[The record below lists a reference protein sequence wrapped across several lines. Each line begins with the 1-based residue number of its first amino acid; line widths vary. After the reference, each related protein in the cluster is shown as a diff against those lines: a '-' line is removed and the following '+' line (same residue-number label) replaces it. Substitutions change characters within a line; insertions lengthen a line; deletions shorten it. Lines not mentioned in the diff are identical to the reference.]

1 MGFDSF
7 TSKECMNIQEY
18 TPLGSWP
25 TDNILISET
34 LKAMDSTP
42 DQSDLVYTI
51 TVQGHGDYPTEKIL
65 ENPEIAVSGAAD
77 EASNNRWEYYINMIH
92 EVDKFIGNLT
102 EELSKRDEKTIVVF
116 FGDHLPTMG
125 LTDDD
130 MVSGDIFKT
139 KYVTWNNFNLPKQDA
154 DCAAYELLANI
165 TNQLD
170 IHKGT
175 MFSYIQ
181 SQKGSASY
189 DENLENL
196 QYDLLYG
203 KRYAYNGTDKY
214 PASDLVMGIDDVT
227 INSVWKSDDNKLCI
241 YGSGF
246 TPWTK
251 IYVNGEKV
259 STSFL
264 GSSMLKI
271 NLDDIEDGD
280 TIVANIVGSSST
292 IFRSSNE
299 FLYEDPD
306 VEHTEEPATETEQP
320 STDTEGST
328 QSTEKSTEQSSE
340 QSLSGAGTATDQS
353 VEHTVNTPL
362 TQN

>member
-1 MGFDSF
+1 MGSEMCIRDS
-7 TSKECMNIQEY
+7 
-18 TPLGSWP
+18 
-25 TDNILISET
+25 
-34 LKAMDSTP
+34 
-42 DQSDLVYTI
+42 
-51 TVQGHGDYPTEKIL
+51 
-65 ENPEIAVSGAAD
+65 
-77 EASNNRWEYYINMIH
+77 
-92 EVDKFIGNLT
+92 
-102 EELSKRDEKTIVVF
+102 
-116 FGDHLPTMG
+116 
-125 LTDDD
+125 
-130 MVSGDIFKT
+130 
-139 KYVTWNNFNLPKQDA
+139 
-154 DCAAYELLANI
+154 
-165 TNQLD
+165 
-170 IHKGT
+170 
-175 MFSYIQ
+175 
-181 SQKGSASY
+181 
-189 DENLENL
+189 
-196 QYDLLYG
+196 
-203 KRYAYNGTDKY
+203 NGTDKY

-264 GSSMLKI
+264 GSTMLKI